1 MNRKHIL
8 IAGLCCLLAVGFGG
22 WFVAQ
27 RQASRQFA
35 DRLPAAIRQEMDFPV
50 YLPKT
55 SDTIVG
61 DPTYSS
67 GTLLLTVTSAGASY
81 VVSEQAQDNNFDLNK
96 FKTGE
101 GLAQA
106 DDFALPI
113 GKAIGGELQ
122 GRQIVIIAAGKS
134 IITITASGN
143 ISTDVIRNFAGG
155 FRQLQ

>member
-1 MNRKHIL
+1 M
-8 IAGLCCLLAVGFGG
+8 VGTGG
-22 WFVAQ
+22 WFIAQ
-27 RQASRQFA
+27 HLAKQQFA
-35 DRLPAAIRQEMDFPV
+35 DRLPATIRQEVDFPV

-67 GTLLLTVTSAGASY
+67 GTLLLTVTSAGNRY

-113 GKAIGGELQ
+113 GKAIGGELL
-122 GRQIVIIAAGKS
+122 GRQIVIVAANKS

-143 ISTDVIRNFAGG
+143 ISTDAIRDFASG
-155 FRQLQ
+155 FKPLQ